1 MNDPV
6 EVFVP
11 GRLCIIGEHSDWAAG
26 YRTVNNKLE
35 KGYAIVAGLSLG
47 IYLRGWKHAGF
58 SYEYN
63 EKKISLSCEEL
74 MEHNDRD
81 FFEYIIS
88 SAKIMHSYYKVSG
101 AKIICDKMTLPMKKG
116 LASSAAICVSVIKI
130 YNMLFD
136 LNLSVETEMEL
147 AYKAEISTGSKCGKM
162 DQVCAYGQ
170 GLRKICFD
178 GDKIEI
184 KSLKTGKELYVVL
197 VDLQGTKN
205 TKKILSDL
213 NAEYLIESQKGDGR
227 LIKFFGEFNKKCVED
242 AERYLMDG
250 NIKEFAE
257 VLKIFQNNFDENVA
271 CFSTKLRAPKLHRLI
286 DYCNCVEGVLAC
298 KGVGSQGDGTAQI
311 LSWCDS
317 AAKKIVEEI
326 THTFGMECYVLK
338 IGKQ

>member
-213 NAEYLIESQKGDGR
+213 NAEYLIESQNRVCR
-227 LIKFFGEFNKKCVED
+227 LIKVIGVFNKKCGE
-242 AERYLMDG
+242 AG
-250 NIKEFAE
+250 
-257 VLKIFQNNFDENVA
+257 
-271 CFSTKLRAPKLHRLI
+271 
-286 DYCNCVEGVLAC
+286 
-298 KGVGSQGDGTAQI
+298 
-311 LSWCDS
+311 
-317 AAKKIVEEI
+317 
-326 THTFGMECYVLK
+326 
-338 IGKQ
+338 